1 MKKIIYSLMVTGLL
15 ISCGKSIES
24 DAKTIADLMCKSQK
38 DLSNT
43 SENLKYVEEIE
54 KIEAKYEGEEKEK
67 LEKLA
72 EELYIKQCGNKAVSD
87 FLKSS
92 EKDTLQEGETVLS
105 SDPNLNEDDYNIQS
119 STNNDYDK
127 MLDDYEKYVDQYL
140 VVYKKAMNG
149 DQSAMIEYP
158 ELLSKA
164 QEFEKSMQL
173 ADRGGDLSVQQLKRM
188 NDINFKMLGAIQN

>member
-24 DAKTIADLMCKSQK
+24 DAKAIADLMCKSQK

-43 SENLKYVEEIE
+43 SENLKYVDEIE

-72 EELYIKQCGNKAVSD
+72 EELYIKQCRNKDVSN
-87 FLKSS
+87 LYNSS

-119 STNNDYDK
+119 STNNNYDK

-158 ELLSKA
+158 ALLSKA
-164 QEFEKSMQL
+164 QELEKSMQS

-188 NDINFKMLGAIQN
+188 NDINFKMLGAMQN

>member
-1 MKKIIYSLMVTGLL
+1 MKKIIYSLIVVGLL

-43 SENLKYVEEIE
+43 SENLNYVEEIE

-72 EELYIKQCGNKAVSD
+72 EELYIKQCGNNAVSD

-188 NDINFKMLGAIQN
+188 NDINFKMLGAMQN